1 MLIEKI
7 IEPALTLAWD
17 GIEMTKLQAY
27 FFSVVGGIY
36 VSTAA
41 SRAIFGSKEVFSHLP
56 GEGERISNPAYAD
69 ILEVYSIGGED
80 LFYRGAFA
88 AHIL

>member
-1 MLIEKI
+1 MPIQMI

-17 GIEMTKLQAY
+17 GIEMNKLQAY
-27 FFSVVGGIY
+27 IFSVVGEID

-41 SRAIFGSKEVFSHLP
+41 SRAIFGWKEVSARLP
-56 GEGERISNPAYAD
+56 GEGERISNPAYAK
-69 ILEVYSIGGED
+69 ILEAHSIEDED
-80 LFYRGAFA
+80 LFYPGEFP